1 MAEVV
6 QMDNWVCM
14 ECKHQHGNKRPHGNR
29 CTKCGSEEV
38 ENIG

>member
-1 MAEVV
+1 
-6 QMDNWVCM
+6 MDNWVCL
-14 ECKHQHGNKRPHGNR
+14 ECGNQHGNRRVTR